1 MTPVLLSMIVCIVIV
16 ILLLIRF
23 NPDKAVSVLVLSI
36 MSIIMMMTLIYIN
49 AYMGAYKQGQIDAL
63 SGDVKYEITTDVSS
77 KWELINDND

>member
-1 MTPVLLSMIVCIVIV
+1 
-16 ILLLIRF
+16 
-23 NPDKAVSVLVLSI
+23 
-36 MSIIMMMTLIYIN
+36 MMMTLIYIN

>member
-23 NPDKAVSVLVLSI
+23 NPDRAVSVLVLPI
-36 MSIIMMMTLIYIN
+36 IFIIMMIALIYIN
-49 AYMGAYKQGQIDAL
+49 TYMSAYKQGQIDAL